1 MSTTTT
7 ESQSSQRDNKGQG
20 GSGVQAL
27 VASAH
32 RNHRMVIRHGVAV
45 ADGRASTREVRAL
58 NAANEAEKEHAR
70 LHIPASA
77 TWEQATQPGLA
88 GQCEAGAAGRRDG
101 EADSRAGVRAK
112 GDVASRARHAQ
123 RAAGW
128 SSWSGGERDG
138 ARLVKQ
144 RA

>member
-1 MSTTTT
+1 MSAFTALVSSWANASTKPG
-7 ESQSSQRDNKGQG
+7 EGSGRMRCEHDNQSQSSQRDNKGQG

-58 NAANEAEKEHAR
+58 NAVNEAEKEHAR

-77 TWEQATQPGLA
+77 TWEQATQPG
-88 GQCEAGAAGRRDG
+88 GA
-101 EADSRAGVRAK
+101 V
-112 GDVASRARHAQ
+112 
-123 RAAGW
+123 
-128 SSWSGGERDG
+128 
-138 ARLVKQ
+138 
-144 RA
+144 